1 MASRDF
7 ATTTELRGLALP
19 ASPRGA
25 GGYFE
30 AKDPLDA
37 AWGDLLM
44 ALLVPVGSRPMN
56 RTFGSALYDTL
67 FTPQTLEFEVVV
79 VAIRDAAARL
89 LPHIV
94 IKDVTVIADTPR
106 HVRVGIVFA
115 LASDRGTEEERAVL
129 IDKTHIGILAAS

>member
-1 MASRDF
+1 MADRDF
-7 ATTTELRGLALP
+7 STVTELRGLALP

-30 AKDPLDA
+30 SKDPFDV

-56 RTFGSALYDTL
+56 RAFGSALYDTL
-67 FTPQTLEFEVVV
+67 FTPQTLEFEVVA

-94 IKDVTVIADTPR
+94 IKDVTVIADTPKR
-106 HVRVGIVFA
+106 VRVGIVFA
-115 LASDRGTEEERAVL
+115 LASDREAEDERAVL
-129 IDKTHIGILAAS
+129 IDKTHLSVLAAS